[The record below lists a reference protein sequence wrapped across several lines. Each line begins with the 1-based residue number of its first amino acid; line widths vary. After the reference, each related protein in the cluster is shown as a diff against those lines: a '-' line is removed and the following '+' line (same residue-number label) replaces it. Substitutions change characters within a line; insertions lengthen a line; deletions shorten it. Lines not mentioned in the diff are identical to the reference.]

1 MKKLL
6 LAALAAGSFGCASDP
21 YQDPTYTLQRNLYN
35 RNQKWDNYQNRNF
48 LRRQAQD
55 DRYQAWFNSV
65 ME

>member
-6 LAALAAGSFGCASDP
+6 LAALAAGSFGCAGDP
-21 YQDPTYTLQRNLYN
+21 YQDPTYTLQRDLYN
-35 RNQKWDNYQNRNF
+35 RNQKYDAYQNRMF